1 MLRRLA
7 TLDARQRTLVVRALV
22 WVLTVRATLRAVGR
36 SFPEQRCLLDWLAA
50 RGSRLPRCTVEEAA
64 WAITAAARRVPGT
77 RCLAWAL
84 ALHGLLTQAE
94 IGSEVRIG
102 VAAPEPGTITAHA
115 WVEAVGRS
123 WSWGADV
130 DGFSVLRPRA
140 GAR

>member
-7 TLDARQRTLVVRALV
+7 TLDARQRTLVMSALL
-22 WVLTVRATLRAVGR
+22 WVVTVRATLRAVGR
-36 SFPEQRCLLDWLAA
+36 SFSEQRRLLDWLAA
-50 RGSRLPRCTVEEAA
+50 RGSPLPRCTIEEAS

-77 RCLAWAL
+77 RCLGWAL
-84 ALHGLLTQAE
+84 ALHGLLTQAK
-94 IGSEVRIG
+94 IASEVRIG
-102 VAAPEPGTITAHA
+102 VAAPEPDTITAHA
-115 WVEAVGRS
+115 WVESGGRS